1 MVRWLRS
8 YYGLPYLD
16 MKNQGG
22 TKSAE
27 RIPLPLK
34 LISVM
39 SKMSPIVVIE
49 RYEEHRSA
57 IQRLLLSI
65 LTCFADGKLFEQSQ
79 EELTESLNSL
89 CSYYP
94 FVSLLYLLDADG
106 KQIGTNVPGRFYKNQ
121 PKIGNGVDRSKRPY
135 YLAARQADNAVITEP
150 YLSSIK
156 NELCLSVCCKVL
168 KKDGGIKGYIV
179 LDVDLAAT
187 LNFLSG
193 ETMRANFEPA
203 LKGVY
208 SLIVLGLFTVAA
220 ILLYA
225 AASECVQVL
234 YRAMTQQDAK
244 LIPFSVTI
252 YLTLAL
258 AIFDLAKTTLEE
270 EVLLYKDILKHSSTR
285 RTITRFIA
293 AIIIALSIEALLM
306 IFKSALQGS
315 GQFIVEAVWVVIAAA
330 FLLLSLGVYVYLGS
344 RAEVML
350 LSQRKL
356 AED

>member
-1 MVRWLRS
+1 
-8 YYGLPYLD
+8 
-16 MKNQGG
+16 
-22 TKSAE
+22 
-27 RIPLPLK
+27 
-34 LISVM
+34 M

-49 RYEEHRSA
+49 RYEEHRQA

-65 LTCFADGKLFEQSQ
+65 LSCFADGKMFEQSQ
-79 EELTESLNSL
+79 DEITATLHKL
-89 CSYYP
+89 CRYYP
-94 FVSLLYLLDADG
+94 FVSLLYLLDTDG
-106 KQIGTNVPGRFYKNQ
+106 KQISSNIPGRFYKEH
-121 PKIGNGVDRSKRPY
+121 PSSGVGVDRSKRPY
-135 YLAARQADNAVITEP
+135 FVAARQADHAVITEP

-156 NELCLSVCCKVL
+156 NELCLSVCCKAYSNDTQL
-168 KKDGGIKGYIV
+168 RGYIV
-179 LDVDLAAT
+179 LDVDLEAT

-193 ETMRANFEPA
+193 DTMRAYFEPA

-208 SLIVLGLFTVAA
+208 TLIVLGLFMVAG
-220 ILLYA
+220 ILLFEA
-225 AASECVQVL
+225 AVECIDVL
-234 YRAMTQQDAK
+234 HKAVSQQAQDVK
-244 LIPFSVTI
+244 LIPFSIVI

-330 FLLLSLGVYVYLGS
+330 FMLLCLGVYVYLGS

-350 LSQRKL
+350 LSQKQQSGR
-356 AED
+356 D

>member
-1 MVRWLRS
+1 
-8 YYGLPYLD
+8 
-16 MKNQGG
+16 
-22 TKSAE
+22 
-27 RIPLPLK
+27 
-34 LISVM
+34 M

-79 EELTESLNSL
+79 DELTEHMNSL

-94 FVSLLYLLDADG
+94 FISLLYLLDTDG
-106 KQIGTNVPGRFYKNQ
+106 KQIGSNIPGRYYKDH
-121 PKIGNGVDRSKRPY
+121 PRTGAGADRSKRPY
-135 YLAARQADNAVITEP
+135 FLAVRQTDSAVMTEP

-168 KKDGGIKGYIV
+168 DKEDGVRGYVV

-208 SLIVLGLFTVAA
+208 SLIVLGLFTVSA

-225 AASECVQVL
+225 AANECIQVL
-234 YRAMTQQDAK
+234 YNAVTQHDAK
-244 LIPFSVTI
+244 LIPFSMVI

-306 IFKSALQGS
+306 IFKSALQNS

-330 FLLLSLGVYVYLGS
+330 FMLLCLGIYVYLGS

-350 LSQRKL
+350 LSRKPRSR
-356 AED
+356 D

>member
-1 MVRWLRS
+1 M
-8 YYGLPYLD
+8 
-16 MKNQGG
+16 
-22 TKSAE
+22 SA
-27 RIPLPLK
+27 
-34 LISVM
+34 
-39 SKMSPIVVIE
+39 MSPIVVIE

-79 EELTESLNSL
+79 DELTESLNSL

-94 FVSLLYLLDADG
+94 FVSLLYLLDAEG
-106 KQIGTNVPGRFYKNQ
+106 RQVSSNIPGRFYKDH
-121 PKIGNGVDRSKRPY
+121 PRIGTGVDRGKRPY
-135 YLAARQADNAVITEP
+135 YLAAKQSDGAVITEP

-168 KKDGGIKGYIV
+168 DKDGSVSGYIV

-193 ETMRANFEPA
+193 ETMRAYFEPG

-225 AASECVQVL
+225 AGNECAQIL
-234 YRAMTQQDAK
+234 YKAVTQQDAK
-244 LIPFSVTI
+244 LIPFGMVI

-306 IFKSALQGS
+306 IFKSALQNS

-330 FLLLSLGVYVYLGS
+330 FMLLCLGVYVYLGS

-350 LSQRKL
+350 LSQKQQAR
-356 AED
+356 D